1 MVCRLALAKEQTGR
15 EAHINNSFLL
25 LFRWDG
31 QSSCASVV
39 GDWCA
44 CPDLSDRTFRF
55 TAPENCH
62 RSAKIRTNFSQTLV
76 SRFCSADTFKSPENT
91 FYSFPSVLFIITFCE
106 REKEKMDGE
115 NPRQW
120 FFSSV
125 ESDSVELKFDRI
137 SCDTNYF
144 VWFKSESG
152 FPLQVK
158 KSLEI
163 QFIVQSAVE

>member
-106 REKEKMDGE
+106 REKEKNGW
-115 NPRQW
+115 R
-120 FFSSV
+120 
-125 ESDSVELKFDRI
+125 
-137 SCDTNYF
+137 
-144 VWFKSESG
+144 KS
-152 FPLQVK
+152 
-158 KSLEI
+158 
-163 QFIVQSAVE
+163 SAVILFFGWKWFSGTEIWSNFMRHKLFRLI

>member
-62 RSAKIRTNFSQTLV
+62 RSAKIRTKFSQTLV

-106 REKEKMDGE
+106 REKEKNGW
-115 NPRQW
+115 R
-120 FFSSV
+120 
-125 ESDSVELKFDRI
+125 
-137 SCDTNYF
+137 
-144 VWFKSESG
+144 KS
-152 FPLQVK
+152 
-158 KSLEI
+158 
-163 QFIVQSAVE
+163 SAVIFFFGWKWFSGTEIWSNFMRHKLFRLI